1 MIQYKITDVKS
12 DDKFTNV
19 PTDAQ
24 ISAEDIAKTSAELNA
39 GLPDWPA
46 GMLIHS
52 PGYDVVKEKG
62 MDGSWVEV

>member
-19 PTDAQ
+19 PADAQ
-24 ISAEDIAKTSAELNA
+24 ISAEDIALSDAELNA
-39 GLPDWPA
+39 GLPDWQA

-52 PGYDVVKEKG
+52 PGYAVVKEKAL
-62 MDGSWVEV
+62 DGSWAKL